1 LILAT
6 QLSITAGFVAY
17 STKSEGFRAFAES
30 HMYLFIIAFV
40 VTLITMYSL
49 VCYPELARSVPTN
62 YILLFLFTFG
72 ESYLVANMTMYF
84 TTKSVLLAS
93 LLTAAIVI
101 ALTIYAFKTETDF
114 TYAGGSLFVMLSALM
129 VVSLFAMF
137 FQSKILDMIIAF
149 VSACLFGMYLIYD
162 TQLIIGGE
170 GKAASYSI
178 DDYVLAAMNVYIDI
192 IQLFIEILRLIG
204 DRRS

>member
-1 LILAT
+1 
-6 QLSITAGFVAY
+6 
-17 STKSEGFRAFAES
+17 
-30 HMYLFIIAFV
+30 MYLFIIAFV

>member
-1 LILAT
+1 MILAT
-6 QLSITAGFVAY
+6 QLSITAAAVTFSTMSPGFL
-17 STKSEGFRAFAES
+17 AFAKS
-30 HMYLFIIAFV
+30 HMYLYVLAFV
-40 VTLITMYSL
+40 VSLITMYSL
-49 VCYPELARSVPTN
+49 ICYPELARSVPTN
-62 YILLFLFTFG
+62 YILLFLFTFA
-72 ESYLVANMTMYF
+72 ESYLVANMTMLF
-84 TTKSVLLAS
+84 TPKSVLLAS

-114 TYAGGSLFVMLSALM
+114 TYAGGSLFVVLSALL

-137 FQSKILDMIIAF
+137 IQSKILDMIIAF

-170 GKAASYSI
+170 GKAAAYSI

-204 DRRS
+204 DRK

>member
-6 QLSITAGFVAY
+6 QLTITAAAVGYSALSPGFL
-17 STKSEGFRAFAES
+17 AFAKA
-30 HMYLFIIAFV
+30 HMYLYVLAFV
-40 VTLITMYSL
+40 VSLITLYSL

-62 YILLFLFTFG
+62 YILLFLFTIA
-72 ESYLVANMTMYF
+72 ESYLVANMTMLF
-84 TTKSVLLAS
+84 TPKSVLLAA
-93 LLTAAIVI
+93 LLTAAIVL
-101 ALTIYAFKTETDF
+101 ALTIYAFKTDTDF
-114 TYAGGSLFVMLSALM
+114 TYAGGSLFVVSALM

-137 FQSKILDMIIAF
+137 IQSKILDMIIAF

-170 GKAASYSI
+170 GKAAAYEI

-204 DRRS
+204 DRR

>member
-1 LILAT
+1 MILAV
-6 QLSITAGFVAY
+6 QLSITAAAVAY
-17 STKSEGFRAFAES
+17 SCLSPGFPVFAKS
-30 HMYLFIIAFV
+30 HMYLYVVAFAV
-40 VTLITMYSL
+40 SLITLYSL
-49 VCYPELARSVPTN
+49 VCYPELSRSVPTN
-62 YILLFLFTFG
+62 YILLFLFTFA
-72 ESYLVANMTMYF
+72 ESYLVANMTMLF
-84 TTKSVLLAS
+84 TPTTVLLAS

-114 TYAGGSLFVMLSALM
+114 TYAGGALFVVLSAVI

-137 FQSKILDMIIAF
+137 IQSKILDLLIAF

-170 GKAASYSI
+170 GKAAAYSL

-204 DRRS
+204 SRRG